1 MLKKLVVLLGGLA
14 LIVATVSAVQFFG
27 NPSSKSPAETSG
39 QPVQASVETEEAEE
53 ATTMLMVEEAP
64 ALVEPEID
72 EITFIDFSDAPS
84 ANDRSSRG
92 GLGGYSSPVPRAQR

>member
-27 NPSSKSPAETSG
+27 NPSSKSPTEASS
-39 QPVQASVETEEAEE
+39 QPVQASVEPEEVE

-64 ALVEPEID
+64 ERVEPEVD
-72 EITFIDFSDAPS
+72 EITFIDFAEAPS
-84 ANDRSSRG
+84 ANDRSSQG
-92 GLGGYSSPVPRAQR
+92 GLGGYSSPVPRARR